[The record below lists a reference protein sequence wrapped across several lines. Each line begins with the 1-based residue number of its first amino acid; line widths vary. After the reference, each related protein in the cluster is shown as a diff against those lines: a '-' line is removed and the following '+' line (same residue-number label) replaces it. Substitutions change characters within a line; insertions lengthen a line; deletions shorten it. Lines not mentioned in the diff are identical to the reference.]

1 MTFHKEGY
9 TSLALTVLFIF
20 VLNALISFYFPD
32 AHTVKWIVY
41 ILSFLL
47 LAIIVQFFRSPV
59 LHITPEESQVLCP
72 ADGKVVVIEET
83 EETEFFKDRRI
94 QLSVFMSPV
103 NVHVNRNPISGV
115 IKYFKYHPGKYLVA
129 WHPKSS
135 TENERTTVVTE
146 NSEGTQIL
154 FRQIA
159 GALARR
165 IVWYVKE
172 GDVVEQGQQFGFI
185 KFGSRVDIFLPLGT
199 KINVELNQVVKGGRT
214 VLAELLNNIALPSE
228 TSDVVETHIPDVEK
242 PLSDEHGEPTLV
254 IEHDL
259 EKEQAAEKP
268 VDKATPAKKPVAAA
282 KPKPTTAAKSTT
294 AAKPKTVKKSEKK

>member
-9 TSLALTVLFIF
+9 TSLALCILFIF
-20 VLNALISFYFPD
+20 ILNAAIQFFFPQ
-32 AHTVKWIVY
+32 AYVFKWIIY

-47 LAIIVQFFRSPV
+47 FVTIVQFFRSPK
-59 LHITPEESQVLCP
+59 LMITQDANSVLCP

-83 EETEFFKDRRI
+83 DEPEFLKDKRL
-94 QLSVFMSPV
+94 QVSVFMSPV

-115 IKYFKYHPGKYLVA
+115 VKYFKYHPGKYLVA

-146 NSEGTQIL
+146 TTDGKHQVL

-172 GDVVEQGQQFGFI
+172 GDNVEQGEQFGFI
-185 KFGSRVDIFLPLGT
+185 KFGSRVDVFLPIGS
-199 KINVELNQVVKGGRT
+199 KVSVEIGEVVKGGRT
-214 VLAELLNNIALPSE
+214 VLAEL
-228 TSDVVETHIPDVEK
+228 
-242 PLSDEHGEPTLV
+242 
-254 IEHDL
+254 
-259 EKEQAAEKP
+259 
-268 VDKATPAKKPVAAA
+268 PA
-282 KPKPTTAAKSTT
+282 
-294 AAKPKTVKKSEKK
+294 